1 VNPANWTPFIPEPTG
16 VQGEFGWSGI
26 MRAATIVF
34 FAYIGF
40 EAVSTAGQEAKN
52 PKKDMPIG
60 IIGSLIICT
69 LLYIATSLVLT
80 GVVPYPQLNSGAPV
94 ADAVNSFGPGWTWF
108 AVHIKVGALAGLTSV
123 ILVLMY
129 GQTRIFYTMARDGL
143 LPAPFSRVH
152 PKFQTPWINT
162 IVTGVIVAV
171 AAGVFDINT
180 IGDLTSVGTLAA
192 FAIVCIAVIWLR
204 TARPTLPRGFKVPLY
219 PVVPIV
225 GVLSCVYLMFQTPD
239 NVRMFF
245 AWFMVGAVV
254 LYFVYGMWNSKLAKG
269 VVVHGH
275 EPSPEDVFSPPP
287 EHTKP

>member
-1 VNPANWTPFIPEPTG
+1 
-16 VQGEFGWSGI
+16 

-40 EAVSTAGQEAKN
+40 EAVSTAGQEAKD

-80 GVVPYPQLNSGAPV
+80 GVVPYAELNSGAPV
-94 ADAVNSFGPGWTWF
+94 ADAVNSFGPGWRWF
-108 AVHIKVGALAGLTSV
+108 AVTIKFGALAGLTSV

-143 LPAPFSRVH
+143 LPGPFSRVH
-152 PKFQTPWINT
+152 PKLRTPWINT
-162 IVTGVIVAV
+162 IVTGAIVAI

-204 TARPTLPRGFKVPLY
+204 TTRPNLPRGFKVPLY

-225 GVLSCVYLMFQTPD
+225 GVLSCVYLMFQTPH
-239 NVRMFF
+239 NVRIFF
-245 AWFMVGAVV
+245 AWFMVGAVL
-254 LYFVYGMWNSKLAKG
+254 LYFVYGMWNSKLAQG
-269 VVVHGH
+269 IVVRGH
-275 EPSPEDVFSPPP
+275 EPAPDDVFSPPP
-287 EHTKP
+287 EQTKP